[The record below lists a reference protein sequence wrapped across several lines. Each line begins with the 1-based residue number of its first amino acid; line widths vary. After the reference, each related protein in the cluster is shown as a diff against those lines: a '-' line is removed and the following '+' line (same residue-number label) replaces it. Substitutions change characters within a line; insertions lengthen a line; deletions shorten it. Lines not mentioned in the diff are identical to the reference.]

1 MFLHNPS
8 KKAITLTTSQGIHQ
22 LGPDEVKEV
31 KEIGAKHKE
40 ELSVLI
46 EIFKLVVLTVEEVAK
61 FLKAKETPVVT
72 PAIVAP
78 VSTLAINIEPAI
90 VAPVSTL
97 AINIEPAIVA
107 PIVIENP
114 LTDDEINSAN
124 ININTKAKRPNK
136 KGE

>member
-90 VAPVSTL
+90 VAP
-97 AINIEPAIVA
+97 
-107 PIVIENP
+107 IVIENP

>member
-8 KKAITLTTSQGIHQ
+8 KKAITLTTSHGIHQ

-90 VAPVSTL
+90 VAP
-97 AINIEPAIVA
+97 
-107 PIVIENP
+107 IVIENP